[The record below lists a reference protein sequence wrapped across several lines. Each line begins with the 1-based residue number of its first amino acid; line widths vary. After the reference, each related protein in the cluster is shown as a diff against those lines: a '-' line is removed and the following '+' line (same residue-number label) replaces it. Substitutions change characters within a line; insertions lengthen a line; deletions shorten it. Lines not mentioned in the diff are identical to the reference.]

1 MLEKSAPAGQNRRR
15 RFPGLFWLV
24 ILFEFFERGSYY
36 GMMSV
41 LSVYFTDVLFF
52 PKESVGVIKS
62 VIQPILYFLPIVS
75 GALADRFGYRKALTV
90 AFALLGTGYFLTSQ
104 FTTYTYVFLALVVM
118 ALGAGTFKP
127 IISGTI
133 ARVTDKENS
142 TLGFGIYYWSINLGA
157 FLFPLILVPWLK
169 NSYGWHWVIIAAA
182 IGTGTMLIP
191 MFLFFREPARPTEG
205 AAARA
210 SLVQTLANAFEIV
223 FSPVVMVHRLARR
236 SLPAALGVA
245 VGLLAFGAW
254 AVYEYATPPEAEIY
268 VEAVPHTLWGKTLLV
283 AVRRDQSNPAD
294 FRLQAAGDNPAQA
307 GRPMYRLDVFKPSDR
322 PAFVDALVAKL
333 RARLDWPRLD
343 RAELRRII
351 QESEQ
356 RPVLRV
362 SRRPGSPSGEASAAV
377 DLRRTGSGR
386 YHLQVRADQPGD
398 AELTAAMVRIEAE
411 PLLAGVE
418 PGALRDAL
426 AETVRRPFFLLF
438 LFLFFATAL
447 LAVILRERLQAGA
460 PAAGRYVP
468 WLAVAAMLGSIW
480 LLPGLTLFARI
491 LCSCIY
497 LTILSVFRMD
507 LADTA
512 RFGDHFRFLLMIFI
526 YSGFWVLYFQM
537 FDSVLWYVKAYV
549 DAAPLDGLV
558 NSALAALGVAWRW
571 RFDVEHVTVI
581 NAGTIIVLQLVVSKL
596 FEKRAA
602 LPTMITGIVL
612 GTAGFAILAVSPHIW
627 VFVLGNIVFSLGE
640 MTAHPKF
647 FSYVGQIAPR
657 AHVAMYMGYLSL
669 YGVIGSSIAGVLG
682 ANLYVRFVDRMNQ
695 PRLLWLIFAGIGAAT
710 VVGLLLYHKFLNPH
724 REAPDDRGTA

>member
-1 MLEKSAPAGQNRRR
+1 MTEPMKPAGQVRRR

-133 ARVTDKENS
+133 ARVTDKETS

-157 FLFPLILVPWLK
+157 FLFPLVLVPWLK

-191 MFLFFREPARPTEG
+191 MALFFREPARPTEG
-205 AAARA
+205 SAARA

-223 FSPVVMVHRLARR
+223 FSPVVMAHRLARR

-245 VGLLAFGAW
+245 LGLLAFGAW

-268 VEAVPHTLWGKTLLV
+268 VDAVPHTRWGKTLLV
-283 AVRRDQSNPAD
+283 AVLRDQSNPAD
-294 FRLQAAGDNPAQA
+294 FQLRDAGVNLSQL
-307 GRPMYRLDVFKPSDR
+307 GRPMYRLEVYKPSDK
-322 PAFVDALVAKL
+322 PAFTEALL
-333 RARLDWPRLD
+333 Q
-343 RAELRRII
+343 ELRSRLAWD
-351 QESEQ
+351 QLDAEALLRLLHESER
-356 RPVLRV
+356 RPVVRV
-362 SRRPGSPSGEASAAV
+362 TRRPDPPHEETGAV
-377 DLRRTGSGR
+377 TLRRTG
-386 YHLQVRADQPGD
+386 PGEYRLSLLAGPD
-398 AELTAAMVRIEAE
+398 GEAELAAVMDRLTAE
-411 PLLAGVE
+411 PLLVGAQAGVVR
-418 PGALRDAL
+418 AAL
-426 AETVRRPFFLLF
+426 AETARRPFFLLF

-447 LAVILRERLQAGA
+447 LAVILRERLQGGA
-460 PAAGRYVP
+460 AAAGRYIP
-468 WLAVAAMLGSIW
+468 WLVVAAMLGSIW
-480 LLPGLTLFARI
+480 LLPGLTLFARV

-512 RFGDHFRFLLMIFI
+512 RFRDHFRFLLMIFI

-549 DAAPLDGLV
+549 DAAPLDDLV

-581 NAGTIIVLQLVVSKL
+581 NAGTIIALQLVISKL
-596 FEKRAA
+596 FEKRPA

-612 GTAGFAILAVSPHIW
+612 GTAGFAILAISPHIW

-724 REAPDDRGTA
+724 RMAADGDTSA